1 MDLPVS
7 QNISLRLICSLVTSI
22 ILFWVNITNSA
33 EITMVASPTTTMMNR
48 QELIKQILSAPA
60 FRKFSTD

>member
-1 MDLPVS
+1 MDFYRKY
-7 QNISLRLICSLVTSI
+7 QGMIRKGCSLVVSI
-22 ILFWVNITNSA
+22 MFFSVLVTNSA

-60 FRKFSTD
+60 FRDFSTD